1 MHSTLNPRR
10 LKRTSRGNPR
20 ALMSIRIIPGLKF
33 DLQKIARERSITFSQ
48 HVESVLYAHAKDYWD
63 AKTKKDAPS

>member
-1 MHSTLNPRR
+1 
-10 LKRTSRGNPR
+10 
-20 ALMSIRIIPGLKF
+20 MSIRIIPGLKS

-63 AKTKKDAPS
+63 AQTKKDAPS